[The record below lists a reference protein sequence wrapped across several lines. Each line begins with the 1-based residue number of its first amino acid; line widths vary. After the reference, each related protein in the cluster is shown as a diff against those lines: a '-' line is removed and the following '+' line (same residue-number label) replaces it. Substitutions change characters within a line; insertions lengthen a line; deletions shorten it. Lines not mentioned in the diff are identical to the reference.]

1 MAKRTVADV
10 VLLSD
15 SDDEDIGVVRRG
27 GGGGAFRRRSAS
39 LMENRQVSSAIA
51 DTTVTR
57 RETLECR
64 SFWKAGDNF
73 VIPRAV
79 TPTAP
84 GMLEHARVHPKFLHS
99 NATSHKW
106 AFGGNKL
113 RRKMIDQLNKTR
125 DDILLSYCVLQQ
137 SLSYLIMLLMR

>member
-15 SDDEDIGVVRRG
+15 SDDDDTGVVRRQGG

-39 LMENRQVSSAIA
+39 LMENRQAPSTIGV
-51 DTTVTR
+51 TTVTR

-106 AFGGNKL
+106 AFGGKSQDL
-113 RRKMIDQLNKTR
+113 TPIESIR
-125 DDILLSYCVLQQ
+125 
-137 SLSYLIMLLMR
+137 

>member
-1 MAKRTVADV
+1 MAKRKVADV

-15 SDDEDIGVVRRG
+15 SDDEDNG
-27 GGGGAFRRRSAS
+27 GGGGGGAFRKRSAFRRRSAS
-39 LMENRQVSSAIA
+39 LMENRQVPSTIA

-73 VIPRAV
+73 VIPKAV

-106 AFGGNKL
+106 AFGAIAELLDNAV
-113 RRKMIDQLNKTR
+113 DEFEQKT
-125 DDILLSYCVLQQ
+125 LLV
-137 SLSYLIMLLMR
+137 

>member
-1 MAKRTVADV
+1 MAKRKVADV
-10 VLLSD
+10 VLLSDSD

-27 GGGGAFRRRSAS
+27 GGEFRRRSAS
-39 LMENRQVSSAIA
+39 LMENRQVPSTIA

-73 VIPRAV
+73 VIPKAV

-106 AFGGNKL
+106 AFGGK
-113 RRKMIDQLNKTR
+113 
-125 DDILLSYCVLQQ
+125 S
-137 SLSYLIMLLMR
+137 